1 MYRFIHGLTALFFF
15 ATAAWATNLDQL
27 NWLAGSWIAKKDH
40 SETEE
45 HWLPAK
51 GEMMLA
57 INRTVR
63 AGRPTSFEFLRI
75 EQRGSQISYLASPS
89 GKPAVEFKLIELGN
103 QRVVFENK
111 THDFPQRI
119 IYWRESDGSLRARI
133 EGEVQGKLRSQEWHF
148 QRASN

>member
-1 MYRFIHGLTALFFF
+1 MYKLIGVLIGLLFSIGG
-15 ATAAWATNLDQL
+15 AWATNLDQL
-27 NWLAGSWIAKKDH
+27 NWLVGSWMVKKEN
-40 SETEE
+40 SEIEE

-57 INRTVR
+57 VNRTVR
-63 AGRPTSFEFLRI
+63 SGRPTSFEFLRI

-133 EGEVQGKLRSQEWHF
+133 EGEVQGKSRSQEWHF
-148 QRASN
+148 QRTQ